1 MHKTIAES
9 WFSKLQLLLS
19 VITLLFVIYLQMNST
34 LIMFINC
41 IGEIEGDLDEVERIL
56 EQLEQYDGT
65 VNMTSVQDLE
75 MRLRELNTTV
85 AALSTAANR
94 SLAQLVR
101 DQNAIHAA
109 WNEILMLNSEVED
122 LSVNFTEGESRIES
136 INLLLDVINMT
147 HAELRRNLTSLDMR
161 ANRIAMQL
169 ASATQR
175 TENLTMDVS
184 SANSTLLMLTEEV
197 EQRRAQVVVLF
208 SLIQTLNESVISLG
222 TVAGEAEMRAEDLMV
237 RG

>member
-1 MHKTIAES
+1 
-9 WFSKLQLLLS
+9 
-19 VITLLFVIYLQMNST
+19 
-34 LIMFINC
+34 MFINC

-208 SLIQTLNESVISLG
+208 SLIQMLNESVISLG